1 MTEAEREQME
11 AEFSDYHDGTLPPDR
26 KQAFETRLAADAG
39 FRAEWE
45 KFKEAL
51 SALSGLHRMAAP
63 QKFEEQVAET
73 IHRRS
78 GGRFFGRKA
87 FGDRVPFEL
96 IAVLALVL
104 GVATFLLMR
113 SSLTGAVHEPLE
125 RHAPGAGGK
134 DAGIRPRDVMPQP

>member
-11 AEFSDYHDGTLPPDR
+11 AEFSDYHDGTLAPER
-26 KQAFETRLAADAG
+26 KAAFEARLAADAG

-45 KFKEAL
+45 KFKHAL
-51 SALSGLHRMAAP
+51 SSLSGLHRMAAP
-63 QKFEEQVAET
+63 QKFEEQVAQT

-96 IAVLALVL
+96 IAIVALVL
-104 GVATFLLMR
+104 AVGVFVLMR
-113 SSLTGAVHEPLE
+113 FSLTGAVHEPLE
-125 RHAPGAGGK
+125 RHAPAAGGH
-134 DAGIRPRDVMPQP
+134 DGGVNARDVMPQP

>member
-1 MTEAEREQME
+1 MTEAEREAME
-11 AEFSDYHDGTLPPDR
+11 AEFSDYHDGSLSAEKR
-26 KQAFETRLAADAG
+26 AAFEARLAADAAW
-39 FRAEWE
+39 RAEWE

-63 QKFEEQVAET
+63 QKFEEEVAQT

-96 IAVLALVL
+96 IAVVALLL
-104 GVATFLLMR
+104 GVATFVLMR
-113 SSLTGAVHEPLE
+113 YSLTGAVHEPLE
-125 RHAPGAGGK
+125 RHAPAPPDGGPSAK
-134 DAGIRPRDVMPQP
+134 DVMPQP